1 MKYPTITNTLKFV
14 KPLYIYIKLMKYM
27 KDILK
32 YTLIFWWPMP
42 FMQYKSSIL
51 LY

>member
-14 KPLYIYIKLMKYM
+14 KPLYIYIKLMRYM

-32 YTLIFWWPMP
+32 YTLTFLVAYAFSGI
-42 FMQYKSSIL
+42 
-51 LY
+51 